1 MTVCGY
7 FALMIS
13 FVLALVALSH
23 ASALAADPVFLP
35 GSRVGLVPPPGMTV
49 SRAFRGFEDPANRVA
64 IVVSE
69 LSPQTY
75 AKIENEFTRE
85 ALKAQGMDVQ
95 LNGVI
100 ELKVGPARFTAVRQQ
115 VGGVPTRKWAL
126 LVPHAE
132 LTAVVIALVP
142 EAASAI
148 YTDGIIRDALASF
161 TLRGRL
167 SDAELVA
174 VLPYAVRNLAGFRVL
189 HTNPDG
195 TAAFTLGPKDTP
207 LPAEQP
213 YFMIAT
219 RGGETPAAADQDRF
233 ARGVLGTFLGAP
245 DLRVTGSE
253 PLRIAGRQ
261 GHEVVAEMKDS
272 QLGVELIVV
281 QWLRFAPDGFV
292 QLLGI
297 ARKDQWTDTLP
308 RMRALRDAIEA
319 R

>member
-1 MTVCGY
+1 M
-7 FALMIS
+7 FRHSLRI
-13 FVLALVALSH
+13 VLAAFAVA
-23 ASALAADPVFLP
+23 ASIAVGPASAADPTFLP
-35 GSRVGLVPPPGMTV
+35 GSRVGMVPPPGMSV
-49 SRAFRGFEDPANRVA
+49 SKAFRGFEDPANRVA

-69 LSPQTY
+69 LSAQTY
-75 AKIENEFTRE
+75 AKIESDFTFE
-85 ALKAQGMDVQ
+85 ALKAQGADVQ
-95 LNGVI
+95 INGVL
-100 ELKVGPARFTAVRQQ
+100 ELNFGPARFVGVRQQ
-115 VGGVPTRKWAL
+115 VGGVSTRKWAL
-126 LVPHAE
+126 LVPQAD

-148 YTDGIIRDALASF
+148 YTDGVIRDAFASLA
-161 TLRGRL
+161 LRGKL
-167 SDAELVA
+167 SDDELLS
-174 VLPYAVRNLAGFRVL
+174 VLPYAIRDRAGFRVL

-219 RGGETPAAADQDRF
+219 RGGETPSAAEQDRF

-272 QLGVELIVV
+272 QIGVDLMVV
-281 QWLRFAPDGFV
+281 QWLRFAGGGFV

-297 ARKDQWTDTLP
+297 ARKDQWADALP
-308 RMRALRDAIEA
+308 RMRALRDAIEG

>member
-1 MTVCGY
+1 MSDHLSRRAAIAA
-7 FALMIS
+7 FA
-13 FVLALVALSH
+13 ALVA
-23 ASALAADPVFLP
+23 APALAADPVFLP

-49 SRAFRGFEDPANRVA
+49 SKAFRGFEDPANRVA

-69 LSPQTY
+69 LSAQTY
-75 AKIENEFTRE
+75 AKIENEFTPE
-85 ALKAQGMDVQ
+85 ALQAQGMDVQ

-100 ELKVGPARFTAVRQQ
+100 ELKVGPARFTGVRQQ

-132 LTAVVIALVP
+132 LTAIVIALVP
-142 EAASAI
+142 EAASAT
-148 YTDGIIRDALASF
+148 YTDGVIRDALASF
-161 TLRGRL
+161 TLRGKL
-167 SDAELVA
+167 SDEELLS
-174 VLPYAVRNLAGFRVL
+174 VLPYAVRDLAGFRVL
-189 HTNPDG
+189 NTNPDG
-195 TAAFTLGPKDTP
+195 TAAFTFGPKETP

-219 RGGETPAAADQDRF
+219 RGGETPSAADLDRF

-261 GHEVVAEMKDS
+261 GHEVTAEMKDS
-272 QLGVELIVV
+272 QLGVDLMVV
-281 QWLRFAPDGFV
+281 QWLRFAGGGFV

-297 ARKDQWTDTLP
+297 ARKDQWADALP
-308 RMRALRDAIEA
+308 RMRALRDAIEG

>member
-1 MTVCGY
+1 MLGHLWRCTAGVACA
-7 FALMIS
+7 ALT
-13 FVLALVALSH
+13 AVA
-23 ASALAADPVFLP
+23 ALAADPIFLP
-35 GSRVGLVPPPGMTV
+35 GSRVGLTPPPGMTM
-49 SRAFRGFEDPANRVA
+49 SKTFRGFEDPANRVA

-69 LSPQTY
+69 LSAQTY
-75 AKIENEFTRE
+75 AKIENEFTPE

-100 ELKVGPARFTAVRQQ
+100 ELAVGPARFTAVRQQ

-126 LVPHAE
+126 LVPHTD

-142 EAASAI
+142 EAASAT

-167 SDAELVA
+167 SDEELLS
-174 VLPYAVRNLAGFRVL
+174 VLPYAVRDLAGFRVL

-195 TAAFTLGPKDTP
+195 TAAFTFGPKDTP

-219 RGGETPAAADQDRF
+219 RPGETPSAADQDRF

-253 PLRIAGRQ
+253 PLRIAGRH
-261 GHEVVAEMKDS
+261 GHEIVAEMRDS
-272 QLGVELIVV
+272 QVGVDLMVV
-281 QWLRFAPDGFV
+281 QWLRFAGGGFV

-297 ARKDQWTDTLP
+297 ARKDQWADALP
-308 RMRALRDAIEA
+308 RMRALRDGIEGRRA
-319 R
+319 Q

>member
-1 MTVCGY
+1 MLGHSWPRAPGAV
-7 FALMIS
+7 F
-13 FVLALVALSH
+13 VALL
-23 ASALAADPVFLP
+23 AVPALAADPTFLP
-35 GSRVGLVPPPGMTV
+35 GSRVGLTPPPGMTV
-49 SRAFRGFEDPANRVA
+49 SESFRGFEDRANEVA

-69 LSPQTY
+69 LSAQTY
-75 AKIENEFTRE
+75 AKIENEFTPE
-85 ALKAQGMDVQ
+85 TLKAQGMDVQ

-100 ELKVGPARFTAVRQQ
+100 ELPVGPARFTAVRQQ

-142 EAASAI
+142 EAASAT
-148 YTDGIIRDALASF
+148 YTDGVMRDALASF
-161 TLRGRL
+161 TLRGKL
-167 SDAELVA
+167 SDEELLS
-174 VLPYAVRNLAGFRVL
+174 VLPYAIRDLAGFRVL

-195 TAAFTLGPKDTP
+195 TAAFTFGPDDTP

-213 YFMIAT
+213 YFMIA
-219 RGGETPAAADQDRF
+219 RRPGETPSVADQDRF
-233 ARGVLGTFLGAP
+233 ARRVLGTFLGAP
-245 DLRVTGSE
+245 DLRVTSSE
-253 PLRIAGRQ
+253 PLRIAGRP

-272 QLGVELIVV
+272 QVGVDLVAV
-281 QWLRFAPDGFV
+281 QWLRFAGGGFV

-297 ARKDQWTDTLP
+297 ARKDQWGDALP